1 MEMKSC
7 ITLCRMLLLC
17 LGAAAAA
24 AALHAQQIPLEVFA
38 SGEGISD
45 AAISPD
51 GRYIAEIVRLRDGP
65 QVVVVRDLK
74 NPTQKPNAVLSEVNK
89 NIGIRWCSFATPSRL
104 LCSYRGNID
113 EAGVL
118 ISFTRLVA
126 VDADGKN
133 QLILLRN
140 GAGGQ
145 FQDQVVDWTP
155 GKPDTVLIQAEED
168 LTDEMTKSM
177 ISTGADVY
185 GQTTSGAYPALFE
198 LNVVTGK
205 TKLVLHARAPI
216 LDYLS
221 DFHGHARIASG
232 YESGRTTEQF
242 FVREA
247 TERTWTHLLKFE
259 AFQVGDR
266 LVPVAI
272 DAENPNFAYAI
283 GNSGDHD
290 ALWSIDLTDQ
300 QSPKIIYGNDA
311 VDVDGP
317 VQLKS
322 GEMLGVSY
330 ETDRPHMNYTNSPLA
345 GVLRKLDAALSETS
359 NKIID
364 CTSDRSLCIVRSRS
378 DVEPGLWYLLDTSAF
393 RLIPLG
399 RSNPGLNSQ
408 LLAHLSPIHFAARD
422 GTIIPGYLM
431 IPPGTKAEHLP
442 LIVMPHGGPIA
453 RDRWEYFFLQQF
465 LVNRGYAVLQ
475 MNFRG
480 SGGFGQAWY
489 SAAHQDW
496 GGLTYSDIAD
506 GARWAVSS
514 GIADPQRMAI
524 VGWSFGGYAALL
536 GAVRDSALF
545 RCAVS
550 IAGISDL
557 TLMLSDSS
565 NFTND
570 AMVRAQVGSHSD
582 KLKADSPRRHV
593 DSVNIP
599 LLLIHGDNDVNVD
612 VDQSRAMVKAMK
624 SANKPYEYL
633 ELKGADHNIAQSK
646 DRAALLAAIERFLA
660 VNMGAANARPVAMSA
675 PANSQNP
682 PLEH

>member
-1 MEMKSC
+1 MEMKSRTALSC
-7 ITLCRMLLLC
+7 MLLLG
-17 LGAAAAA
+17 LYAGA
-24 AALHAQQIPLEVFA
+24 AALHAQQIPLAVFA
-38 SGEGISD
+38 AGEGISD

-51 GRYIAEIVRLRDGP
+51 GHYIAEIVRLREGP
-65 QVVVVRDLK
+65 QVVLIRDLK
-74 NPTQKPNAVLSEVNK
+74 NPRQKPNAVLSEVNEK
-89 NIGIRWCSFATPSRL
+89 IGIRWCHFATPSRL
-104 LCSYRGNID
+104 LCGYQGNID
-113 EAGVL
+113 EGGILFTV
-118 ISFTRLVA
+118 TRLVA

-133 QLILLRN
+133 QLVLLRDSV
-140 GAGGQ
+140 GGQ

-168 LTDEMTKSM
+168 LTDEMTKSQR
-177 ISTGADVY
+177 STGVDVY
-185 GQTTSGAYPALFE
+185 GGATSGVYPALFE
-198 LNVVTGK
+198 LNVITGK
-205 TKLVLHARAPI
+205 SKLVLHARSPI

-232 YESGRTTEQF
+232 YESGTTTEQY
-242 FVREA
+242 FVRS
-247 TERTWTHLLKFE
+247 TTDRGWTHLLKYE
-259 AFQVGDR
+259 AFQRGDR
-266 LVPVAI
+266 LLPVAI
-272 DAENPNFAYAI
+272 DAEDPNRAFAI
-283 GNSGDHD
+283 GKSGDHD

-300 QSPKIIYGNDA
+300 ESPKIIYGNEA
-311 VDVDGP
+311 VDIDGP

-322 GEMLGVSY
+322 GELLGVSY
-330 ETDRPHMNYTNSPLA
+330 ETDRPHMYYTNSPLT
-345 GVLRKLDAALSETS
+345 GVLRRLDAALSDTS
-359 NKIID
+359 NSIID
-364 CTSDRSLCIVRSRS
+364 CSNDRSLCIVWSRS

-393 RLIPLG
+393 HLIPLG

-408 LLAHLSPIHFAARD
+408 LLAHLSPIQFAARD
-422 GTIIPGYLM
+422 GTMIPGYLM
-431 IPPGTKAEHLP
+431 IPSGAKAEHLP
-442 LIVMPHGGPIA
+442 LIVMPHGGPIE

-480 SGGFGQAWY
+480 SGGFGRAWY

-496 GGLTYSDIAD
+496 GGLTYNDIVD

-536 GAVRDSALF
+536 GAVRDGALF

-557 TLMLSDSS
+557 ALMLSDSA
-565 NFTND
+565 NFTNR
-570 AMVRAQVGSHSD
+570 AIERAQVGSQSD
-582 KLKADSPRRHV
+582 KLKADSPRRHA

-633 ELKGADHNIAQSK
+633 ELKGADHYIEHSK
-646 DRAALLAAIERFLA
+646 DRAAMLEAIERFLA
-660 VNMGAANARPVAMSA
+660 ANLGAPKTPPVAMTA
-675 PANSQNP
+675 PADAPNL
-682 PLEH
+682 PLEP